1 MQRRIDKMARLHA
14 FQRRENIGFT
24 GAGAQTQETA
34 DRQRQRGVE
43 VKFLRHIANTQFFLA
58 LNHAFIGCDQTQH
71 HAHQGGFACAA
82 GPLGS
87 FVVWRRMSYFGDTLA
102 HASLLGVAFG
112 LLLDVNPFYAVIVVT
127 LLLAAGLVWLEKRPH
142 LAIDTLLGIMAHS
155 ALSLGLV
162 VVSLMS
168 NIRVDL
174 MAYLFGDLLAVTPE
188 DLIAIAVGVVVVLAI
203 LLWQWRNLL
212 AMTVSPD
219 LAFVDGVKLQRVKL
233 LLMLV
238 TALTI
243 GVAMKFVGALI
254 ITSLLIIPA
263 ATARRFARTP
273 EQMAG
278 VAVIIGM
285 IAVTGGLTF
294 SAFYDTPAGPSVV
307 LSAAVLFILSMM
319 KKTAN

>member
-1 MQRRIDKMARLHA
+1 MIELL
-14 FQRRENIGFT
+14 FPGWL
-24 GAGAQTQETA
+24 AGIM
-34 DRQRQRGVE
+34 
-43 VKFLRHIANTQFFLA
+43 L
-58 LNHAFIGCDQTQH
+58 
-71 HAHQGGFACAA
+71 ACAA

-112 LLLDVNPFYAVIVVT
+112 LLLDVNPFYAVIAVT
-127 LLLAAGLVWLEKRPH
+127 LLLAGGLVWLEKRPQ

-174 MAYLFGDLLAVTPE
+174 MAVTPE
-188 DLIAIAVGVVVVLAI
+188 DLISIAIGVVIVVAI
-203 LLWQWRNLL
+203 LFWQWRNLL
-212 AMTVSPD
+212 SMTISPD

-278 VAVIIGM
+278 VAVLVGM
-285 IAVTGGLTF
+285 VAVTGGLTF

-307 LSAAVLFILSMM
+307 LCAALLFILSMM
-319 KKTAN
+319 KKQAS

>member
-1 MQRRIDKMARLHA
+1 MIELL
-14 FQRRENIGFT
+14 FPGWL
-24 GAGAQTQETA
+24 AGIM
-34 DRQRQRGVE
+34 
-43 VKFLRHIANTQFFLA
+43 L
-58 LNHAFIGCDQTQH
+58 
-71 HAHQGGFACAA
+71 ACAA

-112 LLLDVNPFYAVIVVT
+112 LLLDVNPFYAVIAVT
-127 LLLAAGLVWLEKRPH
+127 LLLAGGLVWLEKRPQ

-188 DLIAIAVGVVVVLAI
+188 DLISIAIGVVIVVAI
-203 LLWQWRNLL
+203 LFWQWRNLL
-212 AMTVSPD
+212 SMTISPD

-278 VAVIIGM
+278 VAVLVGM
-285 IAVTGGLTF
+285 VAVTDGLTF
-294 SAFYDTPAGPSVV
+294 PRFTIRRRVRRWCYVRHCYLLSV
-307 LSAAVLFILSMM
+307 
-319 KKTAN
+319 

>member
-1 MQRRIDKMARLHA
+1 MIELLLP
-14 FQRRENIGFT
+14 GWL
-24 GAGAQTQETA
+24 AGM
-34 DRQRQRGVE
+34 
-43 VKFLRHIANTQFFLA
+43 LL
-58 LNHAFIGCDQTQH
+58 
-71 HAHQGGFACAA
+71 ACAA
-82 GPLGS
+82 GPLGA

-112 LLLDVNPFYAVIVVT
+112 LLLNVSPFYAVIIVT
-127 LLLAAGLVWLEKRPH
+127 LLMAMGLVWLEKRPH

-162 VVSLMS
+162 VVSLMG
-168 NIRVDL
+168 NVRVDL
-174 MAYLFGDLLAVTPE
+174 MAYLFGDLLSVTYD
-188 DLIAIAVGVVVVLAI
+188 DLLTIGFGAAIVCVI
-203 LLWQWRNLL
+203 LCWQWRNILS
-212 AMTVSPD
+212 MTISPD
-219 LAFVDGVKLQRVKL
+219 LAFVDGINLQRSKM

-278 VAVIIGM
+278 YAVIIGM
-285 IAVTGGLTF
+285 LSVTGGLAF
-294 SAFYDTPAGPSVV
+294 SAGYDTPAGPSVV
-307 LSAAVLFILSMM
+307 LSAAMIFILSMVV
-319 KKTAN
+319 KKQAD

>member
-1 MQRRIDKMARLHA
+1 MIELL
-14 FQRRENIGFT
+14 FPGWL
-24 GAGAQTQETA
+24 AGIM
-34 DRQRQRGVE
+34 
-43 VKFLRHIANTQFFLA
+43 L
-58 LNHAFIGCDQTQH
+58 
-71 HAHQGGFACAA
+71 ACAA

-112 LLLDVNPFYAVIVVT
+112 LLLDVNPFYAVIAVT
-127 LLLAAGLVWLEKRPH
+127 LLLAGGLVWLE
-142 LAIDTLLGIMAHS
+142 IDTLLGIMAHS

-188 DLIAIAVGVVVVLAI
+188 DLISIAIGVVIVVAI
-203 LLWQWRNLL
+203 LFWQWRNLL
-212 AMTVSPD
+212 SMTISPD

-278 VAVIIGM
+278 VAVLVGM
-285 IAVTGGLTF
+285 VAVTGGLTF
-294 SAFYDTPAGPSVV
+294 SAVYDTPAGPSVV
-307 LSAAVLFILSMM
+307 LCAALLFILSMM
-319 KKTAN
+319 KKQAS

>member
-1 MQRRIDKMARLHA
+1 MIELLLP
-14 FQRRENIGFT
+14 GWL
-24 GAGAQTQETA
+24 AGI
-34 DRQRQRGVE
+34 
-43 VKFLRHIANTQFFLA
+43 LL
-58 LNHAFIGCDQTQH
+58 
-71 HAHQGGFACAA
+71 ACAA

-112 LLLDVNPFYAVIVVT
+112 LLLNINPYYAIIAVT
-127 LLLAAGLVWLEKRPH
+127 LLLALGLVWLERKPQ
-142 LAIDTLLGIMAHS
+142 LAVDTLLGIMAHS

-162 VVSLMS
+162 TVSLMS

-174 MAYLFGDLLAVTPE
+174 MAYLFGDLLSVTM
-188 DLIAIAVGVVVVLAI
+188 DDIILIGSGVVAVLL
-203 LLWQWRNLL
+203 LLWWQWTPLL
-212 AMTVSPD
+212 SVTVSPE
-219 LAFVDGVKLQRVKL
+219 LAHVDGINLERTRII
-233 LLMLV
+233 LMLV

-278 VAVIIGM
+278 FAVLVGI
-285 IAVTGGLTF
+285 IAVTGGLAF
-294 SAFYDTPAGPSVV
+294 SAVYDTPAGPSVV
-307 LSAAVLFILSMM
+307 LCATGMFILSLM
-319 KKTAN
+319 KKQLA

>member
-1 MQRRIDKMARLHA
+1 MIELL
-14 FQRRENIGFT
+14 FPGWL
-24 GAGAQTQETA
+24 AG
-34 DRQRQRGVE
+34 V
-43 VKFLRHIANTQFFLA
+43 LLSI
-58 LNHAFIGCDQTQH
+58 
-71 HAHQGGFACAA
+71 AA

-112 LLLDVNPFYAVIVVT
+112 LLLNISPFYAIIAVT
-127 LLLAAGLVWLEKRPH
+127 LILAIMLVWLEKRPQ

-168 NIRVDL
+168 NVRVDL
-174 MAYLFGDLLAVTPE
+174 MAYLFGDLLSVTYE
-188 DLIAIAVGVVVVLAI
+188 DIWLIAIGVAI
-203 LLWQWRNLL
+203 VTTLLFWRWNALL
-212 AMTVSPD
+212 SITVSQEM
-219 LAFVDGVKLQRVKL
+219 AFVDGIKIQRLRV

-243 GVAMKFVGALI
+243 GLAMKFVGALI

-278 VAVIIGM
+278 IAIAVGM
-285 IAVTGGLTF
+285 LAVTGGLAF
-294 SAFYDTPAGPSVV
+294 SAIYDTPAGPSVV
-307 LSAAVLFILSMM
+307 LCAAVMFIISLLS
-319 KKTAN
+319 KAKS